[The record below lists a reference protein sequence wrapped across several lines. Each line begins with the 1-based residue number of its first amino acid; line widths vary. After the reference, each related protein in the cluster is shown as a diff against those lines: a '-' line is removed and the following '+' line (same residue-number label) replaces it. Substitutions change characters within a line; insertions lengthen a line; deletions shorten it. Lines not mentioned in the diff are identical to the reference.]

1 MSATSLTE
9 FDYIVVGAGTAGCV
23 LAARLAQRDGV
34 SVALLEAGGPYR
46 HILDFPLP
54 GMWAWLRRP
63 QAFCWDHHTAPQRGL
78 NLRRI
83 WFPSGRIVGG
93 SSSINAMMY
102 CRGHP
107 RSYDRWGI
115 DGWRYADLLPYFRRA
130 EDAPGEDPA
139 WHGTGGPIGVSRT
152 RYAHALGLAF
162 LEGCADTGIALTDD
176 FNDGRAEGASFF
188 QLMQSGGRRSSIAT
202 AYLRRIGRGRIHL
215 ITGAVATRAL
225 LEGARAIGVEFTAR
239 RQLKRIRATREVIL
253 SSGTVKTPQLLQLS
267 GVGPAATLQR
277 LGIPVVVDRGSVGMN
292 LRDHVRVSVMFA
304 LTGPR
309 PTAVHRLLAA
319 GIQYALRREGLLT
332 SNVVDVGALVRTAP
346 DHEMPDARISF
357 RWRVNPSDPA
367 TLVDFEV
374 ALINPRS
381 HGAVTLVSADPLEPP
396 VIDPRYLEDAADAGA
411 LQRGITIARHIA
423 ASAPCRRA
431 GIGREH
437 FPGTRPLAEYVR
449 DSATSSYHA
458 VGTCR
463 MGNDDQAVVDR
474 ELRVRGVEA
483 LRVVDASVMPTT
495 VTGNSQ
501 AAVVAIAERAAD
513 LIPSS

>member
-1 MSATSLTE
+1 MSSAAHTE
-9 FDYIVVGAGTAGCV
+9 FDYIVVGAGTAGCI
-23 LAARLAQRDGV
+23 LAARLAQRHGV

-46 HILDFPLP
+46 RVLDFPLP

-63 QAFCWDHHTAPQRGL
+63 HAFCWDHHTAPQRSL
-78 NLRRI
+78 NGRRI

-93 SSSINAMMY
+93 SSAINAMIY

-107 RSYDRWGI
+107 LSYDRWGV

-130 EDAPGEDPA
+130 ENAPGEDPA
-139 WHGTGGPIGVSRT
+139 WHGTVGPIGVSRT

-162 LEGCADTGIALTDD
+162 LDGCADTGIAPTDD

-188 QLMQSGGRRSSIAT
+188 QVMQHGGRRSSIAT
-202 AYLRRIGRGRIHL
+202 EYVNGVGRGRIHL
-215 ITGAVATRAL
+215 ITGALATRVL
-225 LEGARAIGVEFTAR
+225 IEGGRAIGVEFTAR
-239 RQLKRIRATREVIL
+239 RQLQRIRATREVIL
-253 SSGTVKTPQLLQLS
+253 STGTVKTPQLLQLS
-267 GVGPAATLQR
+267 GIGPAATLQR
-277 LGIPVVVDRGSVGMN
+277 LGIPVVVDRSSVGMN
-292 LRDHVRVSVMFA
+292 LQDHVRTSVMFE

-309 PTAVHRLLAA
+309 PTTVHRLLAA

-332 SNVVDVGALVRTAP
+332 SNVVDAGALVRTAP
-346 DHEMPDARISF
+346 DREMPDARISF
-357 RWRVNPSDPA
+357 RWHVNSSGPA

-374 ALINPRS
+374 ALIDPHS
-381 HGAVTLVSADPLEPP
+381 HGTVTIVSADPLEPP
-396 VIDPRYLEDAADAGA
+396 VIDPCYLEDAADAVA
-411 LQRGITIARHIA
+411 VERGIAIARRIA
-423 ASAPCRRA
+423 ASTPCRRA

-437 FPGTRPLAEYVR
+437 APGTRSLAEYVR
-449 DSATSSYHA
+449 ESATSSYHA

-463 MGNDDQAVVDR
+463 MGNDDQAVVDP

-513 LIPSS
+513 LIPAS